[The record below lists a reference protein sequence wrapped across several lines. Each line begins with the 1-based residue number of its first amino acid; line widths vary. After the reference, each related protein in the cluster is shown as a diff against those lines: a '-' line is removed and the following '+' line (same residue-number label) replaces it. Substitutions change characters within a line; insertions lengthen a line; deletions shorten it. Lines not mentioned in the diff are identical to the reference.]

1 VIWQVTVVPGNPVV
15 GQTRLESAVDEAA
28 VAERTTPFEIVPRVA
43 VMTSHPVSV
52 VLVVYGN
59 AALVAPVAMLTNGG
73 TCNPALE
80 DRRATAVVAGAGLE
94 TVTVQ
99 EPEVP
104 GWIVVGEQVIEVSV
118 GALPPTREI
127 AAFALLLP

>member
-1 VIWQVTVVPGNPVV
+1 
-15 GQTRLESAVDEAA
+15 
-28 VAERTTPFEIVPRVA
+28 
-43 VMTSHPVSV
+43 MTSHPVSV

-118 GALPPTREI
+118 GALPPTREM
-127 AAFALLLP
+127 AVFALLLP